1 MLEFKQ
7 NLPFADADGC
17 YELLD
22 GNRIPAIGF
31 GTWRVKDREDGA
43 AVCAEAIRAGYRH
56 FDTAYLYGSE
66 ESVGDAIRAS
76 GIDRSEFFVTTKVW
90 KDDLSA
96 EGARLELETSL
107 SRLGMDYVDLLL
119 IHWPRRDSE
128 DPEWRERLTET
139 WNAFQQFKREGLVKS
154 IGVANF
160 LPHHFEALDGEVPVV
175 NQIEVHPGYLQEE
188 AVRYCRERGFLV
200 EAWAPLGQN
209 RLMTNPVVE
218 SIADK
223 HHVSPAQVCL
233 RFSLE
238 LGLLPLP
245 KSANPDRM
253 RQNRELFGFSLDED
267 DRAELMGLPEKTG
280 WSGEHPDDA
289 IPMPDLSKL

>member
-17 YELLD
+17 YPLLD

-160 LPHHFEALDGEVPVV
+160 LPHHFEALEGEVPVV
-175 NQIEVHPGYLQEE
+175 NQIEVHPGYLQKE
-188 AVRYCRERGFLV
+188 AVRYCRERGILV

-218 SIADK
+218 SIAEK